1 MIKGQGDISSF
12 AALATALAATIGTGN
27 IVGVATAIKAGGPG
41 ALFWMWVAAF
51 FGMATK
57 YSEGLLAIKYRTKDD
72 NGEISGGP
80 MYYII
85 NGMGKRWK
93 PLAAFFAVAGVLVAY
108 FGIGTF
114 SQVNSITSSL
124 ENSFGL
130 APQIV
135 SVVIAVLVAIIIF
148 GGIQSISKV
157 AEKSRTFHG
166 YYLYYCHTRCYF
178 LVTLIRLYL
187 HSVKFFL
194 ELLLVQQLLVGLRVQ
209 LLKRQ
214 FKKGLLVV
222 SSLMN
227 LD

>member
-1 MIKGQGDISSF
+1 
-12 AALATALAATIGTGN
+12 
-27 IVGVATAIKAGGPG
+27 
-41 ALFWMWVAAF
+41 MWVAAF

-157 AEKSRTFHG
+157 AEKVVPFMLLFILLPHS
-166 YYLYYCHTRCYF
+166 LLF

>member
-1 MIKGQGDISSF
+1 M
-12 AALATALAATIGTGN
+12 
-27 IVGVATAIKAGGPG
+27 
-41 ALFWMWVAAF
+41 
-51 FGMATK
+51 
-57 YSEGLLAIKYRTKDD
+57 
-72 NGEISGGP
+72 
-80 MYYII
+80 
-85 NGMGKRWK
+85 
-93 PLAAFFAVAGVLVAY
+93 VAY

-157 AEKSRTFHG
+157 AEKVVPFMAII
-166 YYLYYCHTRCYF
+166 YIIA
-178 LVTLIRLYL
+178 TLAVIFG
-187 HSVKFFL
+187 HANQIIPAFSEIFL

-214 FKKGLLVV
+214 FKRDCSWCLL
-222 SSLMN
+222 
-227 LD
+227 